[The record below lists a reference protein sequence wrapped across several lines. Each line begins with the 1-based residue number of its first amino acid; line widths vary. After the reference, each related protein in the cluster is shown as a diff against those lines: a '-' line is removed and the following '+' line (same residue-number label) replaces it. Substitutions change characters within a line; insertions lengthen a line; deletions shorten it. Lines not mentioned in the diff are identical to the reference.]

1 VAQPEPRSRRA
12 GTRLTGTRL
21 TGTDA
26 LLAVLLL
33 AGVGVASL
41 SLLAVLEGFGWW
53 FTMIL
58 VSFVVLAC
66 GAAARFVARH
76 RAWGSL
82 FAVAGAILLITLLF
96 APGEAFLG
104 VIPTIESI
112 AALAELQQEG
122 LQSIA
127 SQSVP
132 ARADDGIL
140 FLVAVGA
147 AGLTVALDFAAFS
160 VRMPA
165 LTGIPLLVLALV
177 PTFVVT
183 DLGDPMVLVLT
194 AVIYLAILL
203 LSAPR
208 VPRRT
213 ALGVGSAAVVAALI
227 VPIFLPSVIPDR
239 TPTGPGDR
247 VATGLNPIITLGND
261 LRRADPSL
269 ALTYTTDSTTGLY
282 LRLTA
287 LDDFTGVAWAP
298 DETAELSDEG
308 VVEIG
313 PIPGLTPEVPVTT
326 VTSEVTIANV
336 LSRWLP
342 VPYAPASVDGLTG
355 EWGFDP
361 DLLAVRSRDAN
372 ARGQEYTVS
381 SVQVAPSVDQLLAA
395 GTTVDAELE
404 RYLGLPDDLP
414 AIVAETA
421 AEVVGAA
428 PTNYEKALALQ
439 DYFRSGD
446 FTYSEEAPVEN
457 DYDGSGASVLQAFL
471 DAKAGYC
478 VHFSSAM
485 AAMARSL
492 DIPSRIAVGF
502 TPGEPTTGADGA
514 VTEYRVST
522 DNFHAWPELW
532 FAGIGWVR
540 FEPTPSRGETPA
552 FAPST
557 VDDPATPEV
566 DESVPP
572 PPTTSAP
579 TPAPTSSSTGAPS
592 LPPEETDTPTAQSGD
607 AAATAI
613 PWGTIAGVLAALL
626 LLTPALMRMAR
637 RRTRLMAVED
647 GSAAQAWTELRDTA
661 LDLGLSPA
669 DTLTPRQATAELA
682 HLLDDDGA
690 AALARLRDAL
700 EQESFAGRPGEPVL
714 ADLRT
719 VLWSL
724 RRSAGLWRTVL
735 AAVAP
740 RSLLAGVM
748 VRA

>member
-1 VAQPEPRSRRA
+1 MARRDPRARPAGSRRA
-12 GTRLTGTRL
+12 GVRL

-53 FTMIL
+53 FTMML

-76 RAWGSL
+76 QAWGSL

-112 AALAELQQEG
+112 AALAELQQDG

-203 LSAPR
+203 VSAPR

-213 ALGVGSAAVVAALI
+213 ALGVGAAAVVAALI

-298 DETAELSDEG
+298 DETAELSGDG

-342 VPYAPASVDGLTG
+342 VPYAPASVDGVVG
-355 EWGFDP
+355 DWGFDP

-395 GTTVDAELE
+395 GTTVDAGLE
-404 RYLGLPDDLP
+404 RYLALPDDLP

-421 AEVVGAA
+421 AEVVGTA

-502 TPGEPTTGADGA
+502 TPGEPTIGADGV

-572 PPTTSAP
+572 PPTSAP
-579 TPAPTSSSTGAPS
+579 TPAPTSSSTAAPS

-607 AAATAI
+607 AAATAV

-626 LLTPALMRMAR
+626 LLTPALLRLAR
-637 RRTRLMAVED
+637 RRARLMAVED

-724 RRSAGLWRTVL
+724 RRSAGLWRIVL

-740 RSLLAGVM
+740 RSLLAGVTA
-748 VRA
+748 RA